1 MEIYFHKKFQKQYQK
16 LPPHIQ
22 QQFLERVALLQDE
35 PKNPLLRVHAL
46 NGKMS
51 DFMSMNITAD
61 YRALFI
67 IKKNKIVF
75 QKIGTHSE
83 LY

>member
-1 MEIYFHKKFQKQYQK
+1 MKVYFHKKFQKQYQK

-22 QQFLERVALLQDE
+22 QQFLNRVALLQNE
-35 PKNPLLRVHAL
+35 PKSPLLRVHAL
-46 NGKMS
+46 QGKMS

-67 IKKNKIVF
+67 IKNNEIFF
-75 QKIGTHSE
+75 QKVGTHSE